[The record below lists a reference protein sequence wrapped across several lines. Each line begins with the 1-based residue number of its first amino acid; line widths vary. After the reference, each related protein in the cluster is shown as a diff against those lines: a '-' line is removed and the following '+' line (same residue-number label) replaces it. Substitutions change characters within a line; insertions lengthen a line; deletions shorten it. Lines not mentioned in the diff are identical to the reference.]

1 MAKGLEKLIEVSIL
15 QWLNLQPGC
24 YAFKL
29 DLKGTWDPRI
39 KAFKKVS
46 KWVPKGGAD
55 IIFILHGKFGCL
67 EVKTPAAYK
76 KFYTS
81 PGEHE
86 LRQTAFLD
94 LIRSKGGLAEVV
106 CSLGQV
112 IDVFKKIS
120 LTAL

>member
-1 MAKGLEKLIEVSIL
+1 MTQSEKLIEESIL
-15 QWLNLQPGC
+15 QWLNYQPGC

-29 DLKGTWDPRI
+29 DLKGTYNI
-39 KAFKKVS
+39 KRKTFMKVS
-46 KWVPKGGAD
+46 RWVPKGGAD
-55 IIFILHGKFGCL
+55 IIFILNGKFGCF

-112 IDVFKKIS
+112 IDVIKKI
-120 LTAL
+120 